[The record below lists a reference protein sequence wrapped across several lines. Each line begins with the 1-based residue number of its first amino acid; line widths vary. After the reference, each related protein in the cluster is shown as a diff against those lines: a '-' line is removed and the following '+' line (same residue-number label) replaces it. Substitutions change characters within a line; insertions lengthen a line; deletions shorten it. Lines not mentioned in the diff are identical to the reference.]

1 LLSSFNHSFVLA
13 FKIILIINLFFASLA
28 FSDVIEIE
36 NNELKS
42 LLQKRIPLIDIR
54 RDDEWKSTG
63 ILENSILMTFFDK
76 NGKANTNEWLKELNK
91 IAKKNEPV
99 ILICRTGRR
108 TGIIS
113 KFLSEEVGYRLIYDV
128 TDGITDWIKKGNT
141 VVNPY

>member
-1 LLSSFNHSFVLA
+1 MKLYA
-13 FKIILIINLFFASLA
+13 FKIILIINVLVASFA
-28 FSDVIEIE
+28 FSDVIEIG
-36 NNELKS
+36 NIELKS
-42 LLQKRIPLIDIR
+42 LLQKKIPLIDIR
-54 RDDEWKSTG
+54 RKDEWKSTG
-63 ILENSILMTFFDK
+63 IVENSILMTFFDK

-91 IAKKNEPV
+91 IAKKNDPV

-113 KFLSEEVGYRLIYDV
+113 KFLSEKVGYRLIYDV

>member
-1 LLSSFNHSFVLA
+1 MKLYA
-13 FKIILIINLFFASLA
+13 FKIILIINLLVASFA
-28 FSDVIEIE
+28 FSDVIEIG
-36 NNELKS
+36 NIELKS
-42 LLQKRIPLIDIR
+42 LLQKKIPLIDIR
-54 RDDEWKSTG
+54 RKDEWKSTG
-63 ILENSILMTFFDK
+63 IVENSILMTFDK

-91 IAKKNEPV
+91 IANKNDPV

-113 KFLSEEVGYRLIYDV
+113 KFLSEKVGYRLIYDV

>member
-1 LLSSFNHSFVLA
+1 MKLYA
-13 FKIILIINLFFASLA
+13 FKIILIINVLVASFA
-28 FSDVIEIE
+28 FSDVIEIG
-36 NNELKS
+36 NIELKS
-42 LLQKRIPLIDIR
+42 LLQKNIPLIDIR
-54 RDDEWKSTG
+54 RKDEWKSTG
-63 ILENSILMTFFDK
+63 IVENSILMTFFDK

-91 IAKKNEPV
+91 IAKKNDPV

-113 KFLSEEVGYRLIYDV
+113 KFLSEKVGYRLIYDV

>member
-1 LLSSFNHSFVLA
+1 MKLFA
-13 FKIILIINLFFASLA
+13 FKIILFINVLFVSLA
-28 FSDVIEIE
+28 FSDVIEIG
-36 NNELKS
+36 NIELKS
-42 LLQKRIPLIDIR
+42 LLQKKIPLIDIR
-54 RDDEWKSTG
+54 RKDEWKSTG
-63 ILENSILMTFFDK
+63 IVENSILMTFFDK

-91 IAKKNEPV
+91 IANKNDPV

-113 KFLSEEVGYRLIYDV
+113 KFLSEKVGYRLIYDV

>member
-1 LLSSFNHSFVLA
+1 MKLYA
-13 FKIILIINLFFASLA
+13 FKIILIINLLVASFA
-28 FSDVIEIE
+28 FSDVIEIG
-36 NNELKS
+36 NIELKS
-42 LLQKRIPLIDIR
+42 LLQKKIPLIDIR
-54 RDDEWKSTG
+54 RKDEWKSTG
-63 ILENSILMTFFDK
+63 IVENSILMTFFDK

-91 IAKKNEPV
+91 IAKKNDPV

-113 KFLSEEVGYRLIYDV
+113 KFLSEKVGYKLIYDV

>member
-1 LLSSFNHSFVLA
+1 MKLFA
-13 FKIILIINLFFASLA
+13 FKIILIINVLVASFA
-28 FSDVIEIE
+28 FSDVIEIG
-36 NNELKS
+36 NIELKS
-42 LLQKRIPLIDIR
+42 LLQKKIPLIDIR
-54 RDDEWKSTG
+54 RKDEWKSTG
-63 ILENSILMTFFDK
+63 IVENSILMTFFDK

-91 IAKKNEPV
+91 IANKNDPV

-113 KFLSEEVGYRLIYDV
+113 KFLSEKVGYRLIYDV

>member
-1 LLSSFNHSFVLA
+1 MKLHA
-13 FKIILIINLFFASLA
+13 FKIILIINLMVAPFA
-28 FSDVIEIE
+28 FPDVIEIG
-36 NNELKS
+36 NIELKS
-42 LLQKRIPLIDIR
+42 LLQKKIPLIDIR
-54 RDDEWKSTG
+54 RKDEWKSTG
-63 ILENSILMTFFDK
+63 IVENSILMTFFDK

-91 IAKKNEPV
+91 IANKNDPV

-113 KFLSEEVGYRLIYDV
+113 KFLSEKVGYRLIYDV

>member
-1 LLSSFNHSFVLA
+1 MKLYA
-13 FKIILIINLFFASLA
+13 FKIILIINVLFASFA
-28 FSDVIEIE
+28 FSDVIEIG
-36 NNELKS
+36 NIELKS
-42 LLQKRIPLIDIR
+42 LLQKKIPLIDIR
-54 RDDEWKSTG
+54 RKDEWKSTG
-63 ILENSILMTFFDK
+63 IVENSILMTFFDK

-91 IAKKNEPV
+91 IAKKNDPV

-113 KFLSEEVGYRLIYDV
+113 KFLSEKVGYRLIYDV

>member
-1 LLSSFNHSFVLA
+1 MKLLT
-13 FKIILIINLFFASLA
+13 FKTLLIINVLFASLA
-28 FSDVIEIE
+28 FSDVIEIG
-36 NNELKS
+36 NIELKS
-42 LLQKRIPLIDIR
+42 LLQKKIPLIDIR
-54 RDDEWKSTG
+54 RKDEWKSTG
-63 ILENSILMTFFDK
+63 IVENSILMTFFDK

-91 IAKKNEPV
+91 IANKNDPV

-113 KFLSEEVGYRLIYDV
+113 KFLSEKVGYRLIYDV

>member
-1 LLSSFNHSFVLA
+1 MKLLA

-28 FSDVIEIE
+28 FSDVIEIG

-54 RDDEWKSTG
+54 REDEWKSTG
-63 ILENSILMTFFDK
+63 IVENSILMTFFDK
-76 NGKANTNEWLKELNK
+76 NGKANTNEWLKEFNK
-91 IAKKNEPV
+91 IAKKNDPV

-113 KFLSEEVGYRLIYDV
+113 KFLSEKIGYRLIYDV

>member
-1 LLSSFNHSFVLA
+1 MKLLA
-13 FKIILIINLFFASLA
+13 FKIILIINVLSASLA
-28 FSDVIEIE
+28 FSDVIEIG
-36 NNELKS
+36 NIELKS

-54 RDDEWKSTG
+54 RKDEWKSTG
-63 ILENSILMTFFDK
+63 IVENSILMTFFDK
-76 NGKANTNEWLKELNK
+76 NGKANTNKWLKELNE
-91 IAKKNEPV
+91 IAKKNDPV

-113 KFLSEEVGYRLIYDV
+113 KFLSEKVGYRLIYDV

>member
-1 LLSSFNHSFVLA
+1 MKLYA
-13 FKIILIINLFFASLA
+13 FKIILIINVLVAPYA
-28 FSDVIEIE
+28 FSDVIEIG
-36 NNELKS
+36 NIELKS
-42 LLQKRIPLIDIR
+42 LLQKKIPLIDIR
-54 RDDEWKSTG
+54 RKDEWKSTG
-63 ILENSILMTFFDK
+63 IVENSILMTFFDK

-91 IAKKNEPV
+91 IANKNDPV

-113 KFLSEEVGYRLIYDV
+113 KFLSEKVGYRLIYDV

>member
-1 LLSSFNHSFVLA
+1 MKLYA
-13 FKIILIINLFFASLA
+13 FKIILIINVLVASFA
-28 FSDVIEIE
+28 FSDVIEIG
-36 NNELKS
+36 NIELKS
-42 LLQKRIPLIDIR
+42 LLQKKIPLIDIR
-54 RDDEWKSTG
+54 RKDEWKSTG

-91 IAKKNEPV
+91 IAKKNDPV

-113 KFLSEEVGYRLIYDV
+113 KFLSEKVGYRLIYDV

-141 VVNPY
+141 VVNP

>member
-1 LLSSFNHSFVLA
+1 MKLLA

-28 FSDVIEIE
+28 FSDVIEIG
-36 NNELKS
+36 NIELKS
-42 LLQKRIPLIDIR
+42 LLQKKIPLIDIR
-54 RDDEWKSTG
+54 RKDEWKSTG
-63 ILENSILMTFFDK
+63 IVENSILMTFFDK

-91 IAKKNEPV
+91 IAKKNDPV

-113 KFLSEEVGYRLIYDV
+113 KFLSEKIGYRLIYDV

>member
-1 LLSSFNHSFVLA
+1 MKLFA
-13 FKIILIINLFFASLA
+13 FKIVLIIKVMFASLA
-28 FSDVIEIE
+28 FSDVIEIG
-36 NNELKS
+36 NIELKS

-54 RDDEWKSTG
+54 RKDEWKSTG
-63 ILENSILMTFFDK
+63 IVENSILMTFFDK
-76 NGKANTNEWLKELNK
+76 NGKANTNKWLKELNE
-91 IAKKNEPV
+91 IAKKNDPV

-113 KFLSEEVGYRLIYDV
+113 KFLSEKVGYRLIYDV

>member
-1 LLSSFNHSFVLA
+1 MKTLA
-13 FKIILIINLFFASLA
+13 FKIILIINVFVASFA
-28 FSDVIEIE
+28 FSDVIEIG
-36 NNELKS
+36 NIELKS
-42 LLQKRIPLIDIR
+42 LLQKKIPLIDIR
-54 RDDEWKSTG
+54 RKDEWKSTG
-63 ILENSILMTFFDK
+63 IVENSILMTFFDK

-91 IAKKNEPV
+91 IANKNDPV

-113 KFLSEEVGYRLIYDV
+113 KFLSEKVGYRLIYDV

>member
-1 LLSSFNHSFVLA
+1 MKLLA
-13 FKIILIINLFFASLA
+13 FKIILIINVLFASLA
-28 FSDVIEIE
+28 FSDVIEIG
-36 NNELKS
+36 NIELKS

-54 RDDEWKSTG
+54 RKDEWKSTG
-63 ILENSILMTFFDK
+63 IVENSILMTFFDK

-91 IAKKNEPV
+91 IAKKNDPV

-113 KFLSEEVGYRLIYDV
+113 KFLSEKVGYRLIYDV

-141 VVNPY
+141 VVNP

>member
-1 LLSSFNHSFVLA
+1 MKLLA
-13 FKIILIINLFFASLA
+13 FKIILIINVLFASLA
-28 FSDVIEIE
+28 FSDVIEIK
-36 NNELKS
+36 NTELKS
-42 LLQKRIPLIDIR
+42 LLQKKIPLIDIR
-54 RDDEWKSTG
+54 RKDEWKSTG
-63 ILENSILMTFFDK
+63 IVENSILMTFFDK

-91 IAKKNEPV
+91 IAKKNDPV

-113 KFLSEEVGYRLIYDV
+113 KFLSEKVGYRLIYDV

>member
-1 LLSSFNHSFVLA
+1 MNFYA
-13 FKIILIINLFFASLA
+13 FKIILIINVLVASFA
-28 FSDVIEIE
+28 FSEVIEIG
-36 NNELKS
+36 NIELKS
-42 LLQKRIPLIDIR
+42 LLQKKIPLIDIR
-54 RDDEWKSTG
+54 RKDEWKSTG
-63 ILENSILMTFFDK
+63 IVENSILMTFFDK

-91 IAKKNEPV
+91 IAKKNDPV

-113 KFLSEEVGYRLIYDV
+113 KFLSEKVGYRLIYDV